1 MEVNHIVRY
10 TVKVFG
16 LPLHWHELVTTG
28 AHKAKSIAGHAY
40 HRPFIKAVQVK
51 STAGDEILYLDK
63 TKNGTVR
70 RNVPTE

>member
-1 MEVNHIVRY
+1 MVNHIVRY

-16 LPLHWHELVTTG
+16 LPIHWNETVTKG
-28 AHKAKSIAGHAY
+28 AHRAKSIAGHAY

-51 STAGDEILYLDK
+51 STDGKEILYLDK
-63 TKNGTVR
+63 THRGTVR